1 LVIAVAVRREGLDSA
16 GDAAPS
22 ATVRPGSSG
31 GESTAAA
38 PTGGALPS
46 IALVTPTVAS
56 PHGLEAG
63 RTIGRTD
70 APATLVVWGDFQCPY
85 CGRFTRETEPR
96 LYSDYVIPG
105 KLKIVYRDWVFIGP
119 ESVSAAVAAR
129 CAGDQGN
136 FWQYHDYLSWNQH
149 GENQGAFSRDRL
161 DAIAAALGLDLSAF
175 RACMAKP
182 AVFDAVQANEAGAG

>member
-1 LVIAVAVRREGLDSA
+1 
-16 GDAAPS
+16 
-22 ATVRPGSSG
+22 
-31 GESTAAA
+31 
-38 PTGGALPS
+38 
-46 IALVTPTVAS
+46 
-56 PHGLEAG
+56 
-63 RTIGRTD
+63 
-70 APATLVVWGDFQCPY
+70 VWGDFQCPY
-85 CGRFTRETEPR
+85 CGKFTRETEPR

-136 FWQYHDYLSWNQH
+136 FWPYHDYLSWNQH

-175 RACMAKP
+175 RSCMAES
-182 AVFDAVQANEAGAG
+182 AAFDAVKAETEAGSQAGIGMTPTLVVDGHVMPGAVTTDAKYAFLRSVIDASIAAHLTGAGAPSPTEP